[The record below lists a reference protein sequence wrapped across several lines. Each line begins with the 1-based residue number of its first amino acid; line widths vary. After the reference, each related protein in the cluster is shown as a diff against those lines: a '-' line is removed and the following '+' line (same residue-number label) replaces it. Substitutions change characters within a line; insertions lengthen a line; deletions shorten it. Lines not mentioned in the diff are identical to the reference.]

1 MKCISCETEI
11 NPQWAHAINMN
22 VCPFCGKHIMEEHL
36 KNLFATLRETM
47 EALHAYPEQL
57 NDWMLSN
64 HNYVKT
70 DSPNI
75 GKYMPEEML
84 NKLKKA
90 EEEKDFQ
97 ARKDAPGK
105 KEVIKIKNDAG
116 VEEEVVVQK
125 IQSDERTSE
134 FFKRAEVIKNP
145 SNAPTKQQL
154 GPNTTPAYQS
164 PAEKTEYLKK
174 VKQQIERVGAPALT
188 SKEGGSM
195 VLPADMLANAD
206 PEAVAEF
213 QQMISG
219 GGDVASSVDDSWD
232 GSDDLPGGDGI
243 LAANRAI
250 AAAKAGG
257 SSSGDYNAKDAA
269 HLARLQ
275 ERVSNSRKNM
285 KGGGGSFSRS

>member
-11 NPQWAHAINMN
+11 NPQWKHAIDIN

-36 KNLFATLRETM
+36 KNLFSTLRETM
-47 EALHAYPEQL
+47 DALQAYPDQVD
-57 NDWMLSN
+57 DWMLSN
-64 HNYVKT
+64 HNYIKT
-70 DSPNI
+70 TSPDI
-75 GKYMPEEML
+75 GKYMPSEML
-84 NKLKKA
+84 KQLKKV

-97 ARKDAPGK
+97 TRKDAPGK

-134 FFKRAEVIKNP
+134 FFKRAEVIKSPN
-145 SNAPTKQQL
+145 SPTKQQQ
-154 GPNTTPAYQS
+154 GPNQTPAYQS

-174 VKQQIERVGAPALT
+174 VKQQIEKVGSPALT
-188 SKEGGSM
+188 SNEGGM
-195 VLPADMLANAD
+195 MMLPADMLANAD

-213 QQMISG
+213 QQMIAG
-219 GGDVASSVDDSWD
+219 GGDVASSLDDSWD
-232 GSDDLPGGDGI
+232 GGDDLPGGEGI
-243 LAANRAI
+243 LAANRAL
-250 AAAKAGG
+250 AAAKQGG
-257 SSSGDYNAKDAA
+257 GSSGDYNAKDAA

-275 ERVSNSRKNM
+275 ERVSSSRKNM

>member
-11 NPQWAHAINMN
+11 NPKWKHAIDIN
-22 VCPFCGKHIMEEHL
+22 VCPFCGEHIMEEHL
-36 KNLFATLRETM
+36 KNCLSNLAVAM
-47 EALHAYPEQL
+47 EDMLKYPDQL
-57 NDWMLSN
+57 SDWLLSN
-64 HNYVKT
+64 HSFIKT
-70 DSPNI
+70 DSPDI
-75 GKYMPEEML
+75 GKYMPAEL
-84 NKLKKA
+84 LKQLKKV

-105 KEVIKIKNDAG
+105 KEVIKIKNDSG

-145 SNAPTKQQL
+145 NNSQTKQQL
-154 GPNTTPAYQS
+154 GPNAAPTYQS

-174 VKQQIERVGAPALT
+174 VKQQIEKVGAPALT

-195 VLPADMLANAD
+195 MLPAEMLANAD

-213 QQMISG
+213 QQMIAG
-219 GGDVASSVDDSWD
+219 GGEVASSMDDSWD
-232 GSDDLPGGDGI
+232 GDDDLPGGDGI
-243 LAANRAI
+243 LQANRAI
-250 AAAKAGG
+250 AASKQGG
-257 SSSGDYNAKDAA
+257 GSSGDYNPKDAA

-275 ERVSNSRKNM
+275 DKVSNSRRNM